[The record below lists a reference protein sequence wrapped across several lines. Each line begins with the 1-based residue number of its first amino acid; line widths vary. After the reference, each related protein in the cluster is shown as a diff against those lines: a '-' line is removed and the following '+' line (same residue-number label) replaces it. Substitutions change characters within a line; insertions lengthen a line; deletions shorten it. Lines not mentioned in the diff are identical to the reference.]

1 MLFPGDLMTC
11 NTDDDALCVDL
22 YRPQQVM
29 TPSDVEIQLLAELI
43 NRAGDIGIYAGVGC
57 ADARTD
63 VIELACFLKA
73 PMALYP

>member
-29 TPSDVEIQLLAELI
+29 TPSDVEIQLLAE
-43 NRAGDIGIYAGVGC
+43 
-57 ADARTD
+57 
-63 VIELACFLKA
+63 
-73 PMALYP
+73 